1 MSVCRHC
8 GRNAVLNDTPYGVCD
23 ACANSPLC
31 DRCGHER
38 DDHAPVVPDAKPG
51 CRGTLGDFQT
61 LDVTPCPCEGF
72 EPIQGMLADATF
84 VQADDPEPPAGPP
97 LRLV

>member
-1 MSVCRHC
+1 MSLCRHC
-8 GRNAVLNDTPYGVCD
+8 GRNAGLDDSPDAVCD

-38 DDHAPVVPDAKPG
+38 GDHEAALTDGRKG
-51 CRGTLGDFQT
+51 CRSSLGDFQT
-61 LDVTPCPCEGF
+61 LDLTPCPCEGF

-84 VQADDPEPPAGPP
+84 VRTEPEPPAGPP
-97 LRLV
+97 LRLA